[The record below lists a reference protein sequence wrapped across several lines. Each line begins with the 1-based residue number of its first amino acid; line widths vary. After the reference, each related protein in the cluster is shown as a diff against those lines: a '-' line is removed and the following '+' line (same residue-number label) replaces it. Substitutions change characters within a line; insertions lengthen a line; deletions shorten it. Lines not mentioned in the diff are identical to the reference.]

1 MLVASYAWKRDRVQK
16 CSQVLDSTPDAL
28 QHGAMPLY
36 LEFALSFIITKV
48 AVDQPFAHHRLSAF
62 EDVLTALAS
71 RWRPRIPLAPA
82 REIRMCGETRDALLA
97 WIEAEEAGKGHT
109 LNRLAV
115 YAAAVTDDS
124 VPEGWIRL
132 NLEQRSVA

>member
-1 MLVASYAWKRDRVQK
+1 
-16 CSQVLDSTPDAL
+16 
-28 QHGAMPLY
+28 MPLY
-36 LEFALSFIITKV
+36 LEFSLSFLLTRAAI
-48 AVDQPFAHHRLSAF
+48 DQPFAHRRLNAF
-62 EDVLTALAS
+62 ENTITSLA
-71 RWRPRIPLAPA
+71 RKWRPRLPLAPA
-82 REIRMCGETRDALLA
+82 QEIRMCARTREELLG

-132 NLEQRSVA
+132 NLKRSAA